1 MSSGDDVVKVNH
13 DLSNFFSFA
22 FHGTL
27 EDVSKKDVQRASDAL
42 FPKGFYADPL
52 STTEKNSGPVKY
64 FTKAV

>member
-1 MSSGDDVVKVNH
+1 
-13 DLSNFFSFA
+13 
-22 FHGTL
+22 L